1 MYALDVIQSAYERCN
16 RLSPG
21 ETLGADD
28 AAFGF
33 RRLNELVDE
42 LSAQNQFL
50 YQDIFTSATV
60 TGVSITLGTGA
71 WAAIPIGTQIVSGEA
86 ASFPLAPITMEQY
99 GQIYDNTL
107 SGIPRVYSHDGL
119 ATVFL
124 YPVPTSV
131 VVKFQTRTGAAIFAD
146 LNTTSYSMPAGWQA
160 ALSAALA
167 VRIAPNIIGELPPA
181 LVRAEEKLMGA
192 VDKIDPKI
200 LDTFSYTSQ
209 PKSSGSILRGY

>member
-1 MYALDVIQSAYERCN
+1 MFALDLIQSAYERCN

-42 LSAQNQFL
+42 LSADDLYL
-50 YQDIFTSATV
+50 YQDVFTTSTV
-60 TGVSITLGTGA
+60 TGAQITLGTGA
-71 WAAIPIGTQIVSGEA
+71 WAAIAPGSQIISGEA
-86 ASFPLAPITMEQY
+86 AAFPMAPITMEQY

-107 SGIPRVYSHDGL
+107 AGLPRVYAHDGM
-119 ATVFL
+119 ATVLL
-124 YPVPTSV
+124 YPVPTAV
-131 VVKFQTRTGAAIFAD
+131 IVKLQTRIGVATFAD
-146 LNTTSYSMPAGWQA
+146 QNTTSYSMPGGWQA

-167 VRIAPNIIGELPPA
+167 VRIAPNIIGGVTPSLEK
-181 LVRAEEKLMGA
+181 AERKLMDA
-192 VDKIDPKI
+192 VDRSSPKI

-209 PKSSGSILRGY
+209 RRNSGSILRGY

>member
-1 MYALDVIQSAYERCN
+1 MFAIDVIQSAFERCN

-21 ETLGADD
+21 ETLGADE

-50 YQDIFTSATV
+50 FQDVFTSATV
-60 TGVSITLGTGA
+60 TGPTVTLGTGA
-71 WAAIPIGTQIVSGEA
+71 WVAIAIGAQIISAEA
-86 ASFPLAPITMEQY
+86 AAFPMAPITMEQY

-107 SGIPRVYSHDGL
+107 PGLPRVYSHDGL

-124 YPVPTSV
+124 YPVPTTV
-131 VVKFQTRTGAAIFAD
+131 VVKLQTRLGVSTFAD
-146 LNTTSYSMPAGWQA
+146 QNTTSYSMPGGWLA

-167 VRIAPNIIGELPPA
+167 VRIAPNILGKLPDA

-192 VDKIDPKI
+192 VDKSDPKI
-200 LDTFSYTSQ
+200 LDVFSYTCQ
-209 PKSSGSILRGY
+209 RRNSGSILRGY

>member
-1 MYALDVIQSAYERCN
+1 MFALDIITSSFERCN

-21 ETLGADD
+21 ETLGADE
-28 AAFGF
+28 AAFGL

-50 YQDIFTSATV
+50 FRDVFTSATV
-60 TGVSITLGTGA
+60 TGATITLGTGS
-71 WAAIPIGTQIVSGEA
+71 WAAIAAGSQIISGEA
-86 ASFPLAPITMEQY
+86 AAFPMAPITMEQY

-107 SGIPRVYSHDGL
+107 AGLPRVFAHDGL

-124 YPVPTSV
+124 YPVPTTV
-131 VVKFQTRTGAAIFAD
+131 VVKLQTRVGVSAFAD
-146 LNTTSYSMPAGWQA
+146 QNTTSYSMPGGWQA

-167 VRIAPNIIGELPPA
+167 VRIAPNILGKLPDA

-192 VDKIDPKI
+192 VDKADPKI
-200 LDTFSYTSQ
+200 LDVFSYTCQ
-209 PKSSGSILRGY
+209 RRNSGSILRGY